1 MNRAVDRRPCR
12 GGAVHRT
19 TGRPHP
25 ALRRAHRV
33 GRDRRQ
39 GDIATQTEQVFRNLE
54 AALAAAGARLKDVIK
69 WSIYVVAGQPL
80 QPAFEVFQRVWGSRP
95 DPLLITL
102 AVVSGLA
109 QPDFLLELEAVAV
122 IPD

>member
-1 MNRAVDRRPCR
+1 M
-12 GGAVHRT
+12 
-19 TGRPHP
+19 
-25 ALRRAHRV
+25 
-33 GRDRRQ
+33 
-39 GDIATQTEQVFRNLE
+39 
-54 AALAAAGARLKDVIK
+54 
-69 WSIYVVAGQPL
+69 VAGQPL